1 MAGSQSESRA
11 SHGCSLPYAHQATD
25 PSLMSPRRACPHPQF
40 VSSLTG
46 PLEGQKPC
54 LPALVGSAVAPTGG
68 QYSQELL
75 FGVGS
80 GQFWDFLWGAGVTEE
95 EVQPCPQLLRQS
107 GPCLLRWARRP
118 LHRALP
124 PSATAFLWQLLP
136 TPRRGLQPRREASP
150 SGLWLAVRPASAHP
164 AVRFPIRE

>member
-1 MAGSQSESRA
+1 MQKMQVQSLGWE
-11 SHGCSLPYAHQATD
+11 D
-25 PSLMSPRRACPHPQF
+25 PLQEEN
-40 VSSLTG
+40 G
-46 PLEGQKPC
+46 NPL
-54 LPALVGSAVAPTGG
+54 
-68 QYSQELL
+68 QYSCLKNPTDITPRSCCL
-75 FGVGS
+75 GS
-80 GQFWDFLWGAGVTEE
+80 GQFWGFLWGTGVTEE

-107 GPCLLRWARRP
+107 GPCLLRWAHRP

-150 SGLWLAVRPASAHP
+150 SRLWLAVRPASAQP